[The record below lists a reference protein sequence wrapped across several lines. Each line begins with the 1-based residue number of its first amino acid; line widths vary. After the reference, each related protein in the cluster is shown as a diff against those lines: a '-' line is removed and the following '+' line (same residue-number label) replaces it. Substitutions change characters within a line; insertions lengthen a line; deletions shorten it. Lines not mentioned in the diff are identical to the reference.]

1 MTRTIDEAVRHGGDR
16 IGVSVNVG
24 DVSKMVEVQVIF
36 EIHYN
41 RTWAGGIEVM
51 NLYID
56 DPSAGHP
63 NEPHF
68 ALSTY
73 RATSH
78 YTVIR
83 TPPPNIMY

>member
-1 MTRTIDEAVRHGGDR
+1 M

-41 RTWAGGIEVM
+41 RIWTGGIDVT

-78 YTVIR
+78 YTIAR
-83 TPPPNIMY
+83 TPLLNTMY

>member
-1 MTRTIDEAVRHGGDR
+1 
-16 IGVSVNVG
+16 VNVG

-41 RTWAGGIEVM
+41 RMWAGGFKVI

-56 DPSAGHP
+56 DLSAGRP
-63 NEPHF
+63 NQPHF
-68 ALSTY
+68 TLSIY

-78 YTVIR
+78 YTVIWK
-83 TPPPNIMY
+83 PPPNIVY